1 VYVDPGP
8 AWTSGSFDDSAWRY
22 GTGPF
27 AHLPGPAHVCFRK
40 QLSLS
45 RGVSSARLEVVCDDG
60 VALWVNGRLVAAR
73 NGGSTA
79 HTALATGRAENT
91 GFNVELAD
99 ASAFVA
105 GRTPSQSG

>member
-1 VYVDPGP
+1 MRTSP
-8 AWTSGSFDDSAWRY
+8 AQPS
-22 GTGPF
+22 
-27 AHLPGPAHVCFRK
+27 VCFRK

-45 RGVSSARLEVVCDDG
+45 RGVSSARLKVICDDG
-60 VALWVNGRLVAAR
+60 FALWVNGRLVAAR

-79 HTALATGRAENT
+79 HTVLATGSAENT
-91 GFNVELAD
+91 VFKVELD